1 MGRCAT
7 RMKLLFSS
15 SDAPMV
21 EQIGRKIAESGI
33 ACQVRL
39 DAGGPD
45 PLRTGFYPELWVEDP
60 DDMRAARVL
69 LASGIR
75 NR

>member
-1 MGRCAT
+1 MHPT

-15 SDAPMV
+15 SDAPLV
-21 EQIGRKIAESGI
+21 ERIGRKIAESGI
-33 ACQVRL
+33 VCQVRL

-60 DDMRAARVL
+60 EDVRAAAMLVS
-69 LASGIR
+69 AGIR
-75 NR
+75 NRQP